1 MSEVKPNDIEELA
14 STIQRGL
21 VGIEAQIAVLNDT
34 MKEFTAGITKI
45 LEEEGI

>member
-1 MSEVKPNDIEELA
+1 MSEVKANDIEELA

-21 VGIEAQIAVLNDT
+21 VGIEVQIAVLNDT
-34 MKEFTAGITKI
+34 MKEFTASIGKI